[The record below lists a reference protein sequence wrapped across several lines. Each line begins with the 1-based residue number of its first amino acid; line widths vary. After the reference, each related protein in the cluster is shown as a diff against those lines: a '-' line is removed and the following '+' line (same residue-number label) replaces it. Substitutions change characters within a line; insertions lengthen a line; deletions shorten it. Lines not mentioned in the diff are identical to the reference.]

1 LEVLDKVEEVYKKY
15 GYVEY
20 LANPKFLKNPY
31 EIISVAYSL
40 NSDEIDEQIKFKID
54 GKPEPQQWSLGK

>member
-1 LEVLDKVEEVYKKY
+1 
-15 GYVEY
+15 
-20 LANPKFLKNPY
+20 LKNPY